1 MRRGRHSNAVLRSIY
16 DLGDEKDFYFEV
28 LECFDGRDIPPGLR
42 SAERSWVA
50 TLVERGDRV
59 VNTSLDLPGVAGTVL
74 TTCGIRFKTQ
84 AEFERFNKMT
94 PDERGALISS
104 ALSAPERES

>member
-1 MRRGRHSNAVLRSIY
+1 MQIGWNRNWGTLS
-16 DLGDEKDFYFEV
+16 
-28 LECFDGRDIPPGLR
+28 DIPPTLR
-42 SAERSWVA
+42 YAERSWVA
-50 TLVERGDRV
+50 TLAERGDRV

-74 TTCGIRFKTQ
+74 TVCGVRFKTK

-104 ALSAPERES
+104 ALSTLDGDA